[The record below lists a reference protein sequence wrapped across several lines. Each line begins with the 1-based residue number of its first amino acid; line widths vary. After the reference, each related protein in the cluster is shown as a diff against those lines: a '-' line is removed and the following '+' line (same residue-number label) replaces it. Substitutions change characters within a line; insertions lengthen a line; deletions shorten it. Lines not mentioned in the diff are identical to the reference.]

1 MAEHL
6 QLLMGELEEYRD
18 HREVLR
24 SRMVVVPTVG
34 IRSDL
39 LSLYAES
46 KRTEAAC
53 WSVPT
58 VRTWEEHL
66 RHVWKRSRHEFKG
79 YRLLTPLEF
88 RYHWMKAG
96 LETLRTGAG
105 DQAEASDLNWMTK
118 YVARVCD
125 DSIRTWKLL
134 HDYRIDR
141 LPPPTN
147 LLPPS
152 KQRDDSL
159 QALFFRWVCRYRET
173 ACKHGWLSE
182 PELAALLLDKLG
194 SKNFMSRHGTPA
206 LFLTLPWQEKI
217 RHDYIRE
224 YVEAASAAGLD
235 AQKRC
240 LLTLPPEDVPEGR
253 PEPRAFE
260 YADTN
265 RELQAAAEQAREW
278 LEQAVDERLSRDET
292 RAVRIGIVVPNL
304 AAVKHRM
311 RRQFLATFCPNGH
324 WACQTPSFTIQAR
337 QSLADMTV
345 CAEILSYLR
354 ILHAR
359 SIVYSKARALAHA
372 GRFSGVVPKRRL
384 DKLREHTNHD
394 QDIDSEIR
402 SPWRGRTQK
411 KNLAD
416 WMKEFEDLLEECRNS
431 LKARRRAD
439 FRQVFGAYLRTSRG
453 LRLDRLI
460 EEFTARDGKARK
472 LVIGTAEREWMR
484 GGKLKPAVQKR
495 VRDLDALS
503 DNPDRYQVLE
513 RLLALEQRLLE
524 GAEEEPAGA
533 DGRVLTVGEEARL
546 SRLDGLIERLRHDSV
561 VRRMLE
567 IAQDLREVAVG
578 DQTRMAFDEAYDHLS
593 SACATEPAPT
603 GSALPGVGSTPVEI
617 VSLQQAT
624 GRRFS
629 HLWFVGLRDT
639 DWPPPVRSNPLLDP
653 GVLQE
658 RAPSLFRPEDAAEC
672 AEKAF
677 GALVDCCDSRDNI
690 RLSYAIRDAGLERE
704 FLGADRT
711 DPRGGL
717 GDPGD
722 EEDGAE
728 TEEGGQE
735 DALAEPADPREGI
748 TWKPGD
754 TAVRF
759 HPRYS
764 ADTPGAPLS
773 PALLGAA
780 KWSTGLNERVD
791 PEGKERKWADA
802 EYATQFECPF
812 RAFAI
817 HRLGIGARPRTFG
830 SAAVSEPR
838 DVVKA
843 FREKWE
849 REGLRVVA
857 VEGGSAMCS
866 FKMDEE
872 DYVVDCSIG
881 LGGRYVPEHLKVPR
895 SAGKKGD
902 HGAPL
907 IMSWI
912 MRKSFEE
919 FTQGRRLYPLRV
931 LHWAARESEAVIPGY
946 VRGETLDGVKQAHRR
961 QEAEKLAD

>member
-1 MAEHL
+1 MQLDDERGEPGAELHRGRAEGVGGLEAVALLHRPTPSPLSRQQSPSERPVIADDLPTTVSWSTTGHRRAGRNNGLCGSAVPEPAANHPKPEETTVAEHL
-6 QLLMGELEEYRD
+6 QLLMGVLEDYRD
-18 HREVLR
+18 QREVLR
-24 SRMVVVPTVG
+24 FRMVVVPTVG

-66 RHVWKRSRHEFKG
+66 RHVWKRSRHEFKD

-88 RYHWMKAG
+88 RCHWMKAG
-96 LETLRTGAG
+96 LETLRTEAG

-118 YVARVCD
+118 YVSRVCD

-134 HDYRIDR
+134 HDYRIDP
-141 LPPPTN
+141 LPPPIN
-147 LLPPS
+147 LLPQS

-159 QALFFRWVCRYRET
+159 QALFFRWVCRYRGT
-173 ACKHGWLSE
+173 ARKHGWLSE

-224 YVEAASAAGLD
+224 YVEAASVAGLE
-235 AQKRC
+235 AQERC
-240 LLTLPPEDVPEGR
+240 LLTLAPDDVPERR
-253 PEPRAFE
+253 PALRAFE

-265 RELQAAAEQAREW
+265 RELQAAAEQARQW
-278 LEQAVDERLSRDET
+278 LEQAVDERLSRDEPQ
-292 RAVRIGIVVPNL
+292 AVRIGIVVPNL
-304 AAVKHRM
+304 AAVQHRM

-337 QSLADMTV
+337 QSLADTTV

-372 GRFSGVVPKRRL
+372 GRFSGVLPKRRL

-394 QDIDSEIR
+394 QEIDSEIR
-402 SPWRGRTQK
+402 SPWRGRTEK

-416 WMKEFEDLLEECRNS
+416 WMKKFEDLLEECRDS

-472 LVIGTAEREWMR
+472 LVIDTAERECMR
-484 GGKLKPAVQKR
+484 GGKLTAAVQKR

-503 DNPDRYQVLE
+503 DNPDSYQVLE
-513 RLLALEQRLLE
+513 RLLGLEQRLLK
-524 GAEEEPAGA
+524 GAEEGPAGA
-533 DGRVLTVGEEARL
+533 GGRVLTVGEEARL

-567 IAQDLREVAVG
+567 IAQDLREIAVR
-578 DQTRMAFDEAYDHLS
+578 DQTRMGFDEAYEHLS
-593 SACATEPAPT
+593 SACAMEPAPT

-653 GVLQE
+653 RVLQE

-672 AEKAF
+672 ADKAF

-704 FLGADRT
+704 FLGADRI

-717 GDPGD
+717 AGSRQRGGRGGDGGGRPRGRLGGTSTRRIRQQGSHGSPATPRFGFIRAIPPIHPGHRCR
-722 EEDGAE
+722 
-728 TEEGGQE
+728 QHC
-735 DALAEPADPREGI
+735 
-748 TWKPGD
+748 W
-754 TAVRF
+754 VR
-759 HPRYS
+759 PS
-764 ADTPGAPLS
+764 GAPASTSRWIRRGRRGSGRTRSMRPNSNVPSGRLR
-773 PALLGAA
+773 
-780 KWSTGLNERVD
+780 STG
-791 PEGKERKWADA
+791 W
-802 EYATQFECPF
+802 
-812 RAFAI
+812 
-817 HRLGIGARPRTFG
+817 
-830 SAAVSEPR
+830 
-838 DVVKA
+838 
-843 FREKWE
+843 
-849 REGLRVVA
+849 
-857 VEGGSAMCS
+857 
-866 FKMDEE
+866 
-872 DYVVDCSIG
+872 G
-881 LGGRYVPEHLKVPR
+881 LGRGPGR
-895 SAGKKGD
+895 S
-902 HGAPL
+902 
-907 IMSWI
+907 
-912 MRKSFEE
+912 
-919 FTQGRRLYPLRV
+919 GRRPCRN
-931 LHWAARESEAVIPGY
+931 H
-946 VRGETLDGVKQAHRR
+946 ETW
-961 QEAEKLAD
+961 